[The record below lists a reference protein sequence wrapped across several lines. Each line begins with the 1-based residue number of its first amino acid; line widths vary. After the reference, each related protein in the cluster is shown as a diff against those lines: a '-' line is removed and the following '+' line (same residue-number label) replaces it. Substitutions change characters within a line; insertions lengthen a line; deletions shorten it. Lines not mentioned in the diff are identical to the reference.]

1 MNTIG
6 RVVSYEHLGALDG
19 PGLRTVVFLAGCPLR
34 CKYCHNADMLNVQ
47 AGRETTVD
55 EVIGEVE
62 RYRDYCT
69 GGVTLS
75 GGEPLLQTAFT
86 AALLDALKKKGIH
99 TALDTAGSV
108 FAPDVLEKADLV
120 ILDIKHTDPQGFT
133 DLTGGKLETT
143 LQTLDYLRAH
153 GKRFWVRQVIVE
165 GITDGA
171 EQLRKLKALSLGAEK
186 LELLPY
192 HTMGAHKWKAIGIE
206 PPLQGVPP
214 LSQEKLQA
222 CNKIIENNL

>member
-34 CKYCHNADMLNVQ
+34 CKYCHNADMLQVQ

-120 ILDIKHTDPQGFT
+120 ILDIKHPPPKGSPDP
-133 DLTGGKLETT
+133 TGAQLETP

-153 GKRFWVRQVIVE
+153 GNRFWVPPVIVQA
-165 GITDGA
+165 ITDGA
-171 EQLRKLKALSLGAEK
+171 EQLPKLKAISLGAEK

>member
-34 CKYCHNADMLNVQ
+34 CKYCHNADMLHVQ

-75 GGEPLLQTAFT
+75 GGEPFMQPKALSALCRAVHARGMNVWTYTGFT
-86 AALLDALKKKGIH
+86 LEELTEKAATDADVAALLAE
-99 TALDTAGSV
+99 T
-108 FAPDVLEKADLV
+108 DVLVDGRFELGLRNLQLV
-120 ILDIKHTDPQGFT
+120 FRGSENQRVIDMNKT
-133 DLTGGKLETT
+133 
-143 LQTLDYLRAH
+143 RAA
-153 GKRFWVRQVIVE
+153 
-165 GITDGA
+165 GA
-171 EQLRKLKALSLGAEK
+171 VV
-186 LELLPY
+186 LLP
-192 HTMGAHKWKAIGIE
+192 
-206 PPLQGVPP
+206 V
-214 LSQEKLQA
+214 
-222 CNKIIENNL
+222 